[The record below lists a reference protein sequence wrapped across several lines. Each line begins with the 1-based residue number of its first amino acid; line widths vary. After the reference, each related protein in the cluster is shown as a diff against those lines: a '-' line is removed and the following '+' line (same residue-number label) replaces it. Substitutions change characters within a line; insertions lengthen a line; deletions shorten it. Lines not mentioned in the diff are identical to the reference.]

1 MQSREAVAARTQR
14 RGLRCTDAPIMIW
27 PGKVRNCRVVIGKM
41 GRLGAVFLLAFVLAG
56 AGAALPQ
63 EAVVPPAPNQPA
75 YDPQLL
81 RLSEILGAVHYLR
94 RLCAA
99 SEGNLWRNEMQALI
113 DAENPD
119 TDRRARLVD
128 RFNRGFQ
135 GFRSVYR
142 TCTPAAI
149 VAIDRYME
157 EGAKIARDITA
168 RYGKS

>member
-1 MQSREAVAARTQR
+1 LHTPRKS
-14 RGLRCTDAPIMIW
+14 D
-27 PGKVRNCRVVIGKM
+27 VIGK
-41 GRLGAVFLLAFVLAG
+41 LAA
-56 AGAALPQ
+56 AALWVTFCLTAP
-63 EAVVPPAPNQPA
+63 VVGQDAAPLPAAPSEPA

-94 RLCAA
+94 RLCDAR
-99 SEGNLWRNEMQALI
+99 EGNLWRDEMQALI

-119 TDRRARLVD
+119 ADRRARLVD

-142 TCTPAAI
+142 SCTPAAT
-149 VAIDRYME
+149 VAIDRYMQ
-157 EGAKIARDITA
+157 EGAKIAREITA